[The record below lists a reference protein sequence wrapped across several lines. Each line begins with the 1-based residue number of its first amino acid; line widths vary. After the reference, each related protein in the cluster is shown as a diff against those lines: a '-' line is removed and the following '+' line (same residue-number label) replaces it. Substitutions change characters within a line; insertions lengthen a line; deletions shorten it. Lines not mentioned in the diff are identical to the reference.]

1 MKKIWILLIY
11 VTFELFTLSCTKD
24 SEVIIGINELTPIGQ
39 TFMKQVMKTK
49 NWENLWNNLEKR
61 EK

>member
-39 TFMKQVMKTK
+39 TFMKQVI
-49 NWENLWNNLEKR
+49 R
-61 EK
+61 EESGVRSGD